1 MGLGFSP
8 SRSSM
13 TARGTNPK
21 IPPRRPLYNAAFDV
35 LEAGNECNRTRLELD
50 NHKNELE
57 FAIAD
62 FSNCLLATEA
72 TPKINAFIA
81 RLKEIAADISRELD
95 DLVDDVDHVAR
106 AAVYTQKR
114 IAKLKRERGEYLGA
128 LTDAMNYSEKRK
140 RPANSM
146 HVLNAYLT
154 DTHMTPEKLAR
165 HTREP
170 LPAEEGLDG

>member
-1 MGLGFSP
+1 MT
-8 SRSSM
+8 SRSSN
-13 TARGTNPK
+13 AK

-35 LEAGNECNRTRLELD
+35 LEAGNECNRTRLELEK
-50 NHKNELE
+50 HKNELE

-62 FSNCLLATEA
+62 FSNCLSATEA
-72 TPKINAFIA
+72 TPKVRAFIA
-81 RLKEIAADISRELD
+81 RLKEITSDVSNEIE
-95 DLVDDVDHVAR
+95 DLEDDVEHVAR

-114 IAKLKRERGEYLGA
+114 ISKLKRERGEYLGA
-128 LTDAMNYSEKRK
+128 LTDAMDYSAKNRCPK
-140 RPANSM
+140 NAM